1 MCTGN
6 AIGAEGAKALGEALK
21 LNSTT
26 ITELNLKCIKHFFY
40 SFMIFHDVDRFIYSL
55 CVCVCVC
62 VCVYSESYW
71 C

>member
-1 MCTGN
+1 MCIDN
-6 AIGAEGAKALGEALK
+6 DIGAEGAKALGEALK
-21 LNSTT
+21 LNST

-55 CVCVCVC
+55 CVCVCV
-62 VCVYSESYW
+62 YSESYW